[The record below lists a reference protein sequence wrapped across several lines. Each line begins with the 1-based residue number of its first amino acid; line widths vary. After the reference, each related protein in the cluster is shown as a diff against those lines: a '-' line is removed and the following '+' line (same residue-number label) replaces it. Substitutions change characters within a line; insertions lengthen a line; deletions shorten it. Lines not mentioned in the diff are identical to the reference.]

1 MAAGLTNPEIGA
13 KLFLSPK
20 TVANNISMILDKLQ
34 LAHRAEDIIKARD
47 AGLGQGNH

>member
-1 MAAGLTNPEIGA
+1 MTNPEIGA

-34 LAHRAEDIIKARD
+34 VAHPAEAIVKARE
-47 AGLGQGNH
+47 AGLGGGAAPI